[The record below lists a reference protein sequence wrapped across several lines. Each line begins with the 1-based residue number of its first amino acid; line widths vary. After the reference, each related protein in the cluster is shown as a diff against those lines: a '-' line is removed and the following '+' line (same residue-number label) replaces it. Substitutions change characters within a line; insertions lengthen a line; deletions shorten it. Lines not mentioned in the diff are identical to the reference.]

1 MARLSLGIDC
11 GSTTTKGALFDGETV
26 VKTILLPTAARPR
39 ERMGQIYDALYSPE
53 VEYVVTTGY
62 GRELLPQAHKR
73 VTEITCHAK
82 GAAYLCPG
90 ISGVVDI
97 GGQDS
102 KAILLDRDGN
112 VADFVMNDKCAAGT
126 GRFVEMMGRIL
137 DCPLDEI
144 DAFTKDAKPVD
155 ITSMCT
161 VFAES
166 EDRKSVV

>member
-82 GAAYLCPG
+82 GAAYLCLAFPVWWTSAARTAKQFCWIG
-90 ISGVVDI
+90 TAMWPIS
-97 GGQDS
+97 S
-102 KAILLDRDGN
+102 
-112 VADFVMNDKCAAGT
+112 
-126 GRFVEMMGRIL
+126 
-137 DCPLDEI
+137 
-144 DAFTKDAKPVD
+144 
-155 ITSMCT
+155 
-161 VFAES
+161 
-166 EDRKSVV
+166 

>member
-39 ERMGQIYDALYSPE
+39 ERMGQIYDAMYSPE

-126 GRFVEMMGRIL
+126 GRFV
-137 DCPLDEI
+137 
-144 DAFTKDAKPVD
+144 
-155 ITSMCT
+155 
-161 VFAES
+161 
-166 EDRKSVV
+166 